1 MKRFSFSS
9 LMLVLGL
16 LFIYAPML
24 ILVIYSFNAS
34 KLVTVWGG
42 WSIKWYVG
50 LLDNT
55 QLMGSVLRSL
65 EIACYTAVAAVAL
78 GTLAAFVLT
87 RITHFKGRT
96 LFGGLVT
103 APLVMPEVITGL
115 SLLLLFVAMA
125 QIIGWP
131 QERGIVTIW
140 IAHTTFCAA
149 YVAVVVSAR
158 LRELDLS
165 IEEAAMDLGARPW
178 KVFFLITIPMIAP
191 SLAAGGMMSFA
202 LSLDDLVLAS
212 FVSGPGS
219 TTLPMEVFSAV
230 RLGVKPEINAVASLI
245 LLAVSLVTFLVWF
258 FSRRAEE
265 NRKRAIQQAIEES
278 AADSW
283 KQPEVRRAETV
294 QA

>member
-9 LMLVLGL
+9 IMLWAGL
-16 LFIYAPML
+16 AFIYLPMV

-34 KLVTVWGG
+34 RLVTVWGG
-42 WSIKWYVG
+42 WSVKWYVG

-55 QLMGSVLRSL
+55 QLMNSVMRSL
-65 EIACYTAVAAVAL
+65 EIACYTAIAAVAL

-87 RITHFKGRT
+87 RITRFKGRT

-115 SLLLLFVAMA
+115 SLLLLFVLMA
-125 QIIGWP
+125 QLIGWP
-131 QERGIVTIW
+131 MQRGMTTIW
-140 IAHTTFCAA
+140 IAHTTFCSA
-149 YVAVVVSAR
+149 YVAVVVSSR
-158 LRELDLS
+158 LRELDMS

-178 KVFFLITIPMIAP
+178 KVFFLITVPMIAP
-191 SLAAGGMMSFA
+191 SLAAGAMMSFA

-219 TTLPMEVFSAV
+219 TTLPMEIFSAV

-245 LLAVSLVTFLVWF
+245 LLAVSFATFLAWYF
-258 FSRRAEE
+258 AQRAEE
-265 NRKRAIQQAIEES
+265 KRKKAMQQAMDETANPSWQQVI
-278 AADSW
+278 DS
-283 KQPEVRRAETV
+283 RRGASGN
-294 QA
+294 

>member
-1 MKRFSFSS
+1 MKRFSFSTF
-9 LMLVLGL
+9 MLWAGL
-16 LFIYAPML
+16 AFIYLPML

-34 KLVTVWGG
+34 RLVTVWGG
-42 WSIKWYVG
+42 WSVKWYVG

-55 QLMGSVLRSL
+55 QLMNSVMRSL
-65 EIACYTAVAAVAL
+65 EIACYTAIAAVAL
-78 GTLAAFVLT
+78 GTMAAFVLT
-87 RITHFKGRT
+87 RVTRFKGRT

-125 QIIGWP
+125 QLIGWP
-131 QERGIVTIW
+131 AERGILTIW
-140 IAHTTFCAA
+140 IAHTTFCSA
-149 YVAVVVSAR
+149 YVAVVVSSR
-158 LRELDLS
+158 LRELDMS
-165 IEEAAMDLGARPW
+165 IEEAAMDLGAKPW

-245 LLAVSLVTFLVWF
+245 LLAVSFATFLVWF
-258 FSRRAEE
+258 FAHRAEE
-265 NRKRAIQQAIEES
+265 KRKKALQQAM
-278 AADSW
+278 D
-283 KQPEVRRAETV
+283 ETTGV
-294 QA
+294 AQAQA

>member
-1 MKRFSFSS
+1 MKRFRFSS
-9 LMLVLGL
+9 FMLVAGL
-16 LFIYAPML
+16 LFIYLPML
-24 ILVIYSFNAS
+24 ILVIFSFNAS

-42 WSIKWYVG
+42 WSIHWYAG
-50 LLDNT
+50 LLDNK
-55 QLMGSVLRSL
+55 QLMGSVARSL
-65 EIACYTAVAAVAL
+65 EIACYTAVAAVIL

-87 RITHFKGRT
+87 RVTRFKGRT

-125 QIIGWP
+125 QMIGWP

-140 IAHTTFCAA
+140 IAHTTFCSA
-149 YVAVVVSAR
+149 YVAVVVSSR

-178 KVFFLITIPMIAP
+178 KVFFQITIPMIAP
-191 SLAAGGMMSFA
+191 SLAAGAMMSFA

-230 RLGVKPEINAVASLI
+230 RLGVKPEINAIASLI
-245 LLAVSLVTFLVWF
+245 LLAVSIATFMVWF
-258 FSRRAEE
+258 FSRRAEDQ
-265 NRKRAIQQAIEES
+265 RKRAIQLAIDE
-278 AADSW
+278 AAAEGW
-283 KQPEVRRAETV
+283 KQPDKRRAP
-294 QA
+294 API

>member
-16 LFIYAPML
+16 LFIYAPMV
-24 ILVIYSFNAS
+24 ILVIFSFNAS

-42 WSIKWYVG
+42 WSVKWYVG
-50 LLDNT
+50 LLDNS

-65 EIACYTAVAAVAL
+65 EIACYTAIAAVAL

-87 RITHFKGRT
+87 RITRFKGRT

-125 QIIGWP
+125 QMIGWP

-245 LLAVSLVTFLVWF
+245 LLAVSLVTFLVWY

-283 KQPEVRRAETV
+283 KQPQVRRPET
-294 QA
+294 ASA

>member
-1 MKRFSFSS
+1 MKKLSFSTV
-9 LMLVLGL
+9 MLWVGL
-16 LFIYAPML
+16 LFIYLPML
-24 ILVIYSFNAS
+24 IMVIYSFNAS

-50 LLDNT
+50 LLDNS
-55 QLMGSVLRSL
+55 QLMGSVMRSL
-65 EIACYTAVAAVAL
+65 EVACYTAIAAVAL

-87 RITHFKGRT
+87 RVTRFKGRT

-125 QIIGWP
+125 QLIGWP
-131 QERGIVTIW
+131 AERGLLTIW
-140 IAHTTFCAA
+140 IAHTTFCSA

-165 IEEAAMDLGARPW
+165 IEEAAMDLGAKPW

-245 LLAVSLVTFLVWF
+245 LLTVSIFTFFAWYF
-258 FSRRAEE
+258 ARRAEE
-265 NRKRAIQQAIEES
+265 RRKRAIQQAMESMAEEVTGNNWKPAQ
-278 AADSW
+278 AA
-283 KQPEVRRAETV
+283 
-294 QA
+294 